1 MFPSSVRVLLI
12 CLLALVH
19 PGLAVAERVI
29 DGFNVYC
36 TSNMDGTG
44 FCTNMETNGSLDC
57 IIIPGQVIDCK
68 SASGRSF
75 QCVIYSQIT
84 PNQAEFFCDPS
95 AERLLLQDGDLN
107 NETFSDPLK
116 NVL

>member
-1 MFPSSVRVLLI
+1 MIPSSVRVLLI
-12 CLLALVH
+12 FSIALVH
-19 PGLAVAERVI
+19 PGLAVAERTI

-44 FCTNMETNGSLDC
+44 VCTNLETNGSLDC
-57 IIIPGQVIDCK
+57 IIIPGQVIDCR
-68 SASGRSF
+68 STSGRSY

-107 NETFSDPLK
+107 NDIFFDPLK
-116 NVL
+116 SVL